1 MSSFAKAIAETRAL
15 PCWNSPQPGIEQL
28 GGGITNINLKV
39 TDGERAYVVRFGQD
53 IPEHGVMRF
62 NELAISQAAAS
73 IGIAPAIRYSQPGV
87 LVLDFVEA
95 PALEATDLHDAK
107 TLEQVTKLIRR
118 THRELT
124 PVLRGPVLSF
134 WVFHVLRNY
143 AGFLRQ
149 SGSPHCGALDALMT
163 QAGMLEKAVGPVQL
177 VLGHNDLLPAN
188 ILRANKQVWLID
200 WEYGG
205 FNSPLFDLGGLATN
219 CDLPPE
225 AEQLMLQSYF
235 GTAPDAALMQS
246 YGAMKCASLLRE
258 TMWSMVSEIT
268 SEIDFDYATYSAD
281 NLVRYQQALSDYQS
295 QRGTS

>member
-1 MSSFAKAIAETRAL
+1 MAYARAL
-15 PCWNSPQPGIEQL
+15 PCWSGAQPSIEQL

-39 TDGERAYVVRFGQD
+39 TDGEQAYVVRFGED
-53 IPEHGVMRF
+53 IPEHGVKRF

-73 IGIAPAIRYSQPGV
+73 VGIAPAVHYAEPGI

-95 PALEATDLHDAK
+95 PALEATDLHDAD
-107 TLEQVTKLIRR
+107 TLQKVTRLIHR
-118 THRELT
+118 THQEVT
-124 PVLRGPVLSF
+124 PAVRGPVLTF
-134 WVFHVLRNY
+134 WVFHVLRDY
-143 AGFLRQ
+143 AAFLRQ
-149 SGSPHCGALDALMT
+149 NGSSHIGALDALMKD
-163 QAGMLEKAVGPVQL
+163 ADALEQAVGPVQL

-188 ILRANKQVWLID
+188 ILRGSEQFWLID

-219 CDLPPE
+219 CELPSE
-225 AEQLMLQSYF
+225 AEHLMLQTYF
-235 GTAPDAALMQS
+235 GTPPDAALMQS

-268 SEIDFDYATYSAD
+268 SEIDFDYAAYTAD
-281 NLVRYQQALSDYQS
+281 NLARYQQALSDYQS